1 MTTPSRSAVVA
12 NFATVYVIWGSTYLG
27 IRMAID
33 SVPPLLMAAARF
45 LLAGALLYAWAR
57 FRGAE
62 KPSVG
67 AWGRAAIVGGCLLC
81 FGNGGLT
88 FGELYVPSGLAA
100 LLIAMVPVFMAL
112 LGWLSGQSPR
122 PTSRVWLGFACGLA
136 GVALL
141 ARPDAAVAAH
151 PRFLL
156 GVGVILIGGA
166 IWSAGSLYSRRAGV
180 GTAPMLM
187 AAMQMLTAGAM
198 LLAGAGLRGEIADFH
213 PAQVTAKSLAAF
225 LYLVFIGALVGYNAY
240 LWLLRHC
247 PPAQVATYAYVN
259 PVVAV
264 LLGAAFGGEKITS
277 PMLAGAAL
285 IVAAVVL
292 VVGKSAR
299 GNPPPDYKSAAGG
312 ATGAGA
318 GALAGAGAGACA
330 VSVKSVEVMGTTRI
344 VLR

>member
-1 MTTPSRSAVVA
+1 MA

-27 IRMAID
+27 IRLAVESM
-33 SVPPLLMAAARF
+33 PPLLMAGGRF
-45 LLAGALLYAWAR
+45 LLAGSLLYAWAR
-57 FRGAE
+57 MRGAE
-62 KPSVG
+62 KPTAP

-122 PTSRVWLGFACGLA
+122 PTRRVWLGFACGLA

-141 ARPDAAVAAH
+141 ARPQAAVAAH

-156 GVGVILIGGA
+156 GVGVILIGSA
-166 IWSAGSLYSRRAGV
+166 IWSAGSLYSRRAEK

-187 AAMQMLTAGAM
+187 AAMQMLTGGAM

-225 LYLVFIGALVGYNAY
+225 FYLVFIGAIIGYNAY

-264 LLGAAFGGEKITS
+264 LLGAGFAGEKLTS
-277 PMLAGAAL
+277 SMLAGAAL
-285 IVAAVVL
+285 IVAAVAL
-292 VVGKSAR
+292 VITNRPR
-299 GNPPPDYKSAAGG
+299 GNPPPDYKSGDGG
-312 ATGAGA
+312 GTAAGA
-318 GALAGAGAGACA
+318 GALAGEGAGCTGAGAA
-330 VSVKSVEVMGTTRI
+330 SAKSVEVTGTTRM

>member
-1 MTTPSRSAVVA
+1 MSPPSRNAVVA
-12 NFATVYVIWGSTYLG
+12 NFAIVYVIWGSTYLG
-27 IRMAID
+27 IRLAID
-33 SVPPLLMAAARF
+33 SVPPLLMVGARF

-57 FRGAE
+57 RRGAAR
-62 KPSVG
+62 PTG
-67 AWGRAAIVGGCLLC
+67 AAWGRAAIVGGCLLVC
-81 FGNGGLT
+81 GNGGLT
-88 FGELYVPSGLAA
+88 FGEMYVPSGLAA

-122 PTSRVWLGFACGLA
+122 PARRVWLGFACGLA

-141 ARPDAAVAAH
+141 ARPDGASAAH

-156 GVGVILIGGA
+156 GVGVILVGGV
-166 IWSAGSLYSRRAGV
+166 IWSAGSLYSRRAGQ

-213 PAQVTAKSLAAF
+213 PAQVTAKSLVAF

-264 LLGAAFGGEKITS
+264 LLGAGFGGEKLTS
-277 PMLAGAAL
+277 SMLAGAAL
-285 IVAAVVL
+285 IVAAVAL
-292 VVGKSAR
+292 VVTNRPR
-299 GNPPPDYKSAAGG
+299 GNPPPDYKSADGG
-312 ATGAGA
+312 DTGA
-318 GALAGAGAGACA
+318 GALAGTGACVGAGAA
-330 VSVKSVEVMGTTRI
+330 SAKSVEVMGTTRM